1 MSLFER
7 RTLATGLVLAALHG
21 CQAGDQRSSEGV
33 SAQDSTSVSI
43 VTSRGPDVP
52 LGTREV
58 LRLGAIEGAPEYLFD
73 AIRSVSLA
81 PDGTIWVSDSDPSI
95 RRYSADGQYL
105 NSAGREGEGPG
116 ESPRGYGDVWAGEE
130 SVVTFPYGLRVLQQF
145 GNDGSFIGDRMA
157 IDDDGTILVPLGSTG
172 ADWYFRT
179 STFPRDQGPRVRE
192 QWTVSRSAF
201 GDETANSILS
211 LPGDPQ
217 AQRSYGGW
225 GNGSYLDGFPS
236 LAASDRGLYYSHPTE
251 YDIQLFDEEGRLL
264 RRVRRD
270 TPRTPVDPTLMSR
283 LESELDAGWS
293 ERLGT
298 PIDAD
303 SRRGMLQALEP
314 REPTGYL
321 PQLDLVLPAS
331 DGAMWVRRADQHP
344 DPAAFAV
351 AIAMGYIRTAW
362 LDRWKAESVF
372 DVFWPD
378 GAYRGTVRFPHEFS
392 PLDATRDRIYGAIT
406 DDLGVNYVVA
416 YELEQPSD

>member
-1 MSLFER
+1 MSAFER
-7 RTLATGLVLAALHG
+7 RTLAAGLVMVALQG
-21 CQAGDQRSSEGV
+21 CQAGGERSTEGV
-33 SAQDSTSVSI
+33 SVQDSASVSI
-43 VTSRGPDVP
+43 VTSRGSDVP

-58 LRLGAIEGAPEYLFD
+58 LRIGAVEGEPEYLFD

-81 PDGTIWVSDSDPSI
+81 PDGSIWVSDSDPSI
-95 RRYSADGQYL
+95 RRYSADGRYL
-105 NSAGREGEGPG
+105 TSAGREGEGPG
-116 ESPRGYGDVWAGEE
+116 ESLRGYGDVWAGAE
-130 SVVTFPYGLRVLQQF
+130 SVVTFPYGLRALQQF
-145 GNDGSFIGDRMA
+145 GNDGSFIRDRMA
-157 IDDDGTILVPLGSTG
+157 IDDGGTILLPLGAAG

-217 AQRSYGGW
+217 AQQSYGGW

-236 LAASDRGLYYSHPTE
+236 LAAGERGLYYSHPTE
-251 YDIQLFDEEGRLL
+251 YDIQLFDGEGRLL
-264 RRVRRD
+264 RRIRRN

-283 LESELDAGWS
+283 IESELDAGWM
-293 ERLGT
+293 EMVGA

-303 SRRGMLQALEP
+303 GRRGMLQALEP
-314 REPTGYL
+314 QQPTEYL

-331 DGAMWVRRADQHP
+331 DGAIWVRRADQHP

-362 LDRWKAESVF
+362 PDRWRAESVF
-372 DVFWPD
+372 DVFHAD

-392 PLDATRDRIYGAIT
+392 PLDATEDRIYGAIT
-406 DDLGVNYVVA
+406 DALGVNYVVA
-416 YELEQPSD
+416 FALEEPGS